1 MRKKTPIERLHK
13 ARKVFLGIIIFLGL
27 LSIFIFFALN
37 SPFFHIKEINII
49 NNKSLNKEEILKQS
63 KVRTNTNIF
72 KFKISDIEDNLKTN
86 TFIKSANVK
95 RELPNTLNINVVERE
110 KIILFQYISM
120 YLVVDEEGFIMEH
133 LDSKDEKLPIVTG
146 FNTNFTD
153 VSENIFSQEQNRNL
167 KVFIKEGKNLHLLEN
182 IDEIEKDFS
191 NDVNIKLKNG
201 IFVAFG
207 TLNNVKYKLG
217 LLKEILEDVEKREIK
232 ASKII
237 MNKGNHPILIK
248 DD

>member
-37 SPFFHIKEINII
+37 SPFFHIKEINIR

-86 TFIKSANVK
+86 TFIKSAKVK
-95 RELPNTLNINVVERE
+95 RELPNTLNINVMERE
-110 KIILFQYISM
+110 KTILFQYISM
-120 YLVVDEEGFIMEH
+120 YLVVDEDGFIMEH

-167 KVFIKEGKNLHLLEN
+167 KIFIKEGKNLHLLEN